1 MKQLIKDK
9 GVVGTDL
16 RNGDGWAWVVRETSV
31 DILCIHTLPL
41 QTFFMSLIAEKGN
54 TVKKLISVEKGKT
67 VNLEGNI
74 KRKKYNILCFLRMC
88 CFCVRIFNCLM
99 QHKFYYFVSLI
110 WLLKKGVFCTP
121 QIHLFQQ
128 T

>member
-1 MKQLIKDK
+1 MEQLIKDK

-74 KRKKYNILCFLRMC
+74 KRKKI
-88 CFCVRIFNCLM
+88 
-99 QHKFYYFVSLI
+99 
-110 WLLKKGVFCTP
+110 
-121 QIHLFQQ
+121 
-128 T
+128 